1 MSHSLQKPGQRLN
14 PLAGRNTV
22 SDSTSATARICGRC
36 DVDAQSS
43 LFFGRRIDTQV
54 YAHLEGMYT
63 AGMQGKALLS
73 QATLKKK

>member
-63 AGMQGKALLS
+63 ACMQGKSSAVS
-73 QATLKKK
+73 SNIKKK